1 MCIKFQFL
9 QMLVE
14 VSILGWERE
23 DFDSQVSKQDVVN
36 RRHKLPTSWDT
47 NSAGR
52 LPLCAK
58 QLSQPWLLKA
68 EIPREGL
75 FWYLIQA
82 MMRKKYINSM
92 PFPKIVVQGNLKMC
106 KVLTFNL
113 FHIYTTFYIVFVTFL
128 FLISGLFFQTWCITA
143 SVSSFAYFYVS

>member
-14 VSILGWERE
+14 VSILGWGRE

-58 QLSQPWLLKA
+58 QLSQP
-68 EIPREGL
+68 
-75 FWYLIQA
+75 
-82 MMRKKYINSM
+82 
-92 PFPKIVVQGNLKMC
+92 
-106 KVLTFNL
+106 
-113 FHIYTTFYIVFVTFL
+113 
-128 FLISGLFFQTWCITA
+128 
-143 SVSSFAYFYVS
+143 